1 MIVFINYIKKIIYLA
16 NNKKYLFVKYV
27 VLVMIFLNH
36 YSFKTEAGEITLS
49 TGAAITPSTLL
60 AENWFILSGPGH
72 TITIPYPATAATYN
86 TIKSLA
92 TATGEQDQVTTL
104 SIQTGGLIVNEGI
117 TTALNRPM
125 TINITGALGC
135 CMTIKGNITESLGG
149 DIVFNLNTPPNPA
162 NEHLV
167 KISGDTID
175 AAINGNGGSTL
186 IVDGDST
193 FTDLITIST
202 INIDANTTFN
212 TAVDATEINV
222 ATSKTAILNGVV
234 TATTVNIETGSA
246 ATINSNSQQI
256 KNIILASGSSL
267 KFGTESMNSTGA
279 LIKGSADQVRDS
291 IDANSTIIF
300 PNSFVGG
307 QTQTLFEETEGINGD
322 LVSQLNTVIKNSVF
336 ANYVVTGGEGNNTAL
351 VTATDKSISEISAQ
365 LGTSDNNSN
374 ALIQSKNSINAS
386 TDTAAQTAFNS
397 ILDTNINATTRN
409 FADQVSPPTDI
420 ISGSNIEVK
429 AVTSQIQNIIAIR
442 TASLRDGEAYT
453 TGVAAGNESSVR
465 SIYLQGFGSQVEQKT
480 VGDIYGYDAETA
492 GFAVGF
498 DTKTYGGVV
507 FGISYANATTDVTG
521 KGTGSSENKIKL
533 SSGSLYSDYTTDFG
547 YVEGSLTYGR
557 SDNSTSRIVS
567 VSGVNRSYAAN
578 YNSDSFSFRLFG
590 GIPFNL
596 GVDFYTTPFI
606 GTTISM
612 IKSDSYEE
620 QSSVTNDALA
630 LSYADSTVNSQ
641 VGTLGFKFQ
650 EIFKGESLTTTAEL
664 KLAVNQEFEDDKIT
678 NTNTY
683 QGGGTSFE
691 NTVDIAK
698 TSGTVGLGLDFIYD
712 AIVFSIGYEANIRD
726 QYLGHSAQAKFTAKF

>member
-1 MIVFINYIKKIIYLA
+1 MNIFINYIRKIIHLA
-16 NNKKYLFVKYV
+16 NNKKYLFIKYA

-36 YSFKTEAGEITLS
+36 YSYKADALHILAAAGTAELNAAPDGEDYIFTMATSTMAITDATTVYANSFTTTAGTGTIVGFTTGSLTVEEYITSAANAPLTINMTNVTAATLQEFEIQGYVHESSSS
-49 TGAAITPSTLL
+49 TGA
-60 AENWFILSGPGH
+60 
-72 TITIPYPATAATYN
+72 
-86 TIKSLA
+86 
-92 TATGEQDQVTTL
+92 
-104 SIQTGGLIVNEGI
+104 
-117 TTALNRPM
+117 
-125 TINITGALGC
+125 
-135 CMTIKGNITESLGG
+135 
-149 DIVFNLNTPPNPA
+149 IVFNIGMNSLIISGDSKIIEAEINGDPGST
-162 NEHLV
+162 LT
-167 KISGDTID
+167 ISGDT
-175 AAINGNGGSTL
+175 
-186 IVDGDST
+186 T
-193 FTDLITIST
+193 FTDTVNVSNISIGT
-202 INIDANTTFN
+202 GKKVTFDQSVVGTVGTTV
-212 TAVDATEINV
+212 TGSI
-222 ATSKTAILNGVV
+222 ILNSA
-234 TATTVNIETGSA
+234 ATIPTLTIGSGGT
-246 ATINSNSQQI
+246 ATINSNSQ
-256 KNIILASGSSL
+256 NIDNIVLEAGSSL
-267 KFGTESMNSTGA
+267 IFGSDSMSSSGA
-279 LIKGSADQVRDS
+279 LIEGSVGQVNAS

-300 PNSFVGG
+300 PNTFVGG
-307 QTQTLFEETEGINGD
+307 QTQTLFAETVGSNAD
-322 LVSQLNTVIKNSVF
+322 LVLQLNTVIKDSVL
-336 ANYVVTGGEGNNTAL
+336 ANYVVTGGESNNTAL

-365 LGTSDNNSN
+365 LGTSENDSA
-374 ALIQSKNSINAS
+374 ALMQSKNSIYAS
-386 TDTAAQTAFNS
+386 TDTAALTAFNS
-397 ILDTNINATTRN
+397 AIDTNVSARN
-409 FADQVSPPTDI
+409 FADQVSPPTDT

-442 TASLRDGEAYT
+442 TASLRDGQAYT

-465 SIYLQGFGSQVEQKT
+465 SIYLQGFGSSVEQKT

-507 FGISYANATTDVTG
+507 FGISYANATIDVTG
-521 KGTGSSENKIKL
+521 KGTGSSENKIKV

-567 VSGVNRSYAAN
+567 VSDVNRSYAAN

-612 IKSDSYEE
+612 IKSDSYQE
-620 QSSVTNDALA
+620 QSSVSNDALA

-650 EIFKGESLTTTAEL
+650 EIFEGESSTTTAEL
-664 KLAVNQEFEDDKIT
+664 KLAVNQEFGDDKIT

-712 AIVFSIGYEANIRD
+712 AIAFSIGYEANIRD

>member
-1 MIVFINYIKKIIYLA
+1 MNIFINYIRKIIHLA
-16 NNKKYLFVKYV
+16 NYKKYLFIKYV

-36 YSFKTEAGEITLS
+36 YSYKADALHILAAAGTAELNAAPDGEDYIFTMATSTMAITDATTVYVNSFTTTAGTGTIVGFTTGSLTVEEYITSAANAPLTINMTNVTAATLQEFEIQGYVHESSSS
-49 TGAAITPSTLL
+49 TGA
-60 AENWFILSGPGH
+60 
-72 TITIPYPATAATYN
+72 
-86 TIKSLA
+86 
-92 TATGEQDQVTTL
+92 
-104 SIQTGGLIVNEGI
+104 
-117 TTALNRPM
+117 
-125 TINITGALGC
+125 
-135 CMTIKGNITESLGG
+135 
-149 DIVFNLNTPPNPA
+149 IVFNIGMNSLIISGDSKIIEAEINGDPGST
-162 NEHLV
+162 LT
-167 KISGDTID
+167 ISGDT
-175 AAINGNGGSTL
+175 
-186 IVDGDST
+186 T
-193 FTDLITIST
+193 FTDTVNVSNISIGT
-202 INIDANTTFN
+202 GKKVTFDQSVVGTVGTTV
-212 TAVDATEINV
+212 TGSI
-222 ATSKTAILNGVV
+222 ILNSA
-234 TATTVNIETGSA
+234 ATIPTLTIGSGGT
-246 ATINSNSQQI
+246 ATINSNSQ
-256 KNIILASGSSL
+256 NIDNIVLEAGSSL
-267 KFGTESMNSTGA
+267 IFGSDSMSSSGA
-279 LIKGSADQVRDS
+279 LIEGSVGQVNAS

-300 PNSFVGG
+300 PNTFVGG
-307 QTQTLFEETEGINGD
+307 QTQTLFAETVGSNAD
-322 LVSQLNTVIKNSVF
+322 LVLQLNTVIKDSVL
-336 ANYVVTGGEGNNTAL
+336 ANYVVTGGESNNTAL

-365 LGTSDNNSN
+365 LGTSENDSA
-374 ALIQSKNSINAS
+374 ALMQSKNSIYAS
-386 TDTAAQTAFNS
+386 TDTAALTAFNS
-397 ILDTNINATTRN
+397 AIDTNVSARN
-409 FADQVSPPTDI
+409 FADQVSPPTDT

-465 SIYLQGFGSQVEQKT
+465 SIYLQGFGSSVEQKT

-521 KGTGSSENKIKL
+521 KGTGSSENKIKV

-567 VSGVNRSYAAN
+567 VSDVNRSYAAN

-650 EIFKGESLTTTAEL
+650 EIFEGESSTTTAEL
-664 KLAVNQEFEDDKIT
+664 KLAVNQEFGDDKIT

-712 AIVFSIGYEANIRD
+712 AIAFSIGYEANIRD